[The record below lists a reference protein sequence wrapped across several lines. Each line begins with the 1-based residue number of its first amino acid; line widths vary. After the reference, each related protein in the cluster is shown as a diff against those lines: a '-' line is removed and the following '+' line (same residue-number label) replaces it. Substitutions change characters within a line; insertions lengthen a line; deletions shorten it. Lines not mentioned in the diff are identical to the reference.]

1 MGESI
6 RSKETVMS
14 APPIRTAALD
24 ESLTL
29 RPLTDADEQEVFKF
43 LAACYT
49 VDAVYMTGLINDN
62 GMESPF
68 NRGAFFAAR
77 NGRGRLE
84 GISLIGHA
92 TLFET
97 RTERALA
104 ALGALA
110 QAYAQEHYG

>member
-68 NRGAFFAAR
+68 NR
-77 NGRGRLE
+77 NE
-84 GISLIGHA
+84 V
-92 TLFET
+92 TLFRLLPAAGRPPT
-97 RTERALA
+97 RVCVQKHAPVL
-104 ALGALA
+104 
-110 QAYAQEHYG
+110 